1 MNTQSLTR
9 WPESPPPSTRGRNK
23 AGLSGIHLNSCCSQN
38 KDRSDS
44 KKPVKSR
51 EGAGSSRAEVLARE
65 CRDVSRK
72 RKVRFGCRIVL
83 VINWENK
90 GSSEDAHILILDFE

>member
-1 MNTQSLTR
+1 MNTQSLTQ
-9 WPESPPPSTRGRNK
+9 WPETPPPSTRGRNK
-23 AGLSGIHLNSCCSQN
+23 AGLSGLHLSSHCSQN

-44 KKPVKSR
+44 KKTVKSK
-51 EGAGSSRAEVLARE
+51 EGTGSSRAEVLPRE

-72 RKVRFGCRIVL
+72 RKVRFGYRIVL

-90 GSSEDAHILILDFE
+90 GSSEDGHILILAFE